1 MPDRGRE
8 FTAAHPGG
16 ETLRKRYHG
25 LFPVASDELLQGSEQ
40 GRMGEALSF
49 DPGKD
54 RLGKGFGHESERDMP
69 IFAAESFVGSGI

>member
-1 MPDRGRE
+1 
-8 FTAAHPGG
+8 
-16 ETLRKRYHG
+16 
-25 LFPVASDELLQGSEQ
+25 
-40 GRMGEALSF
+40 MGEALSF